1 VPGHDMELFRRS
13 PNWVAGNNPV
23 AEVYLASGQKSA
35 LRSA

>member
-1 VPGHDMELFRRS
+1 LFRRS